1 MENYLVRMTDLP
13 TTTKPELTTLD
24 EAIDNLSHEDLI
36 EITQSSIKRLIASDS
51 LLSDLPVDV
60 TPEEVLSQIAV
71 IQGQSITVT
80 ILRYSE
86 TPLSVVVMACTNW
99 KRVMMVLTGQSNATN
114 LVDIP
119 SNIAH
124 ANSSTIRLSELP
136 KNKIKNILNE
146 YTLFLIVRHPFERL
160 LSAYRNKFEDNIT
173 SSRYFQT
180 RYGKH
185 IIKKYRPTATIA
197 DQNSGD
203 SVSFTEFVT
212 YLLNEGVDTN
222 EHWTPIYDLCLPCS
236 LNYTFIGHYETL
248 SQDAKTILD
257 MVGAPPVIFPLTRVG
272 HTRDKL
278 REYFQ
283 QLSIFTIEHLYKS
296 YLPDFK
302 LFGYGLEDLLGYD
315 LA

>member
-1 MENYLVRMTDLP
+1 MTDLT

-86 TPLSVVVMACTNW
+86 TSLSVVVIACTNW
-99 KRVMMVLTGQSNATN
+99 KRVMMVLTGQSNVTN

-136 KNKIKNILNE
+136 ESEINKILSE

-173 SSRYFQT
+173 SSRYFQA

-203 SVSFTEFVT
+203 NVSFAEFVT

-222 EHWTPIYDLCLPCS
+222 EHWTPIYDLCLPCQ

-248 SQDAKTILD
+248 SQDAQTILD
-257 MVGAPPVIFPLTRVG
+257 MVGAPPVVFPVTRAG
-272 HTRDKL
+272 HTKDKL
-278 REYFQ
+278 KEYFQ
-283 QLSIFTIEHLYKS
+283 QLSIFTIEHLYKN
-296 YLPDFK
+296 YLSDFK

>member
-1 MENYLVRMTDLP
+1 MLMLELRKKHQFLVLVFLAAFLPFYETYPWLEQITRQEDLMLGCENLLLNQPWVR
-13 TTTKPELTTLD
+13 
-24 EAIDNLSHEDLI
+24 NVSQLSHILVDHDH
-36 EITQSSIKRLIASDS
+36 K
-51 LLSDLPVDV
+51 LLYCYVPKV
-60 TPEEVLSQIAV
+60 
-71 IQGQSITVT
+71 
-80 ILRYSE
+80 
-86 TPLSVVVMACTNW
+86 ACTNW
-99 KRVMMVLTGQSNATN
+99 KRVMMVLTGQSNVTN

-136 KNKIKNILNE
+136 ESEINKILSE

-173 SSRYFQT
+173 SSRYFQA

-203 SVSFTEFVT
+203 NVSFAEFVT

-222 EHWTPIYDLCLPCS
+222 EHWTPIYDLCLPCQ

-248 SQDAKTILD
+248 SQDAQTILD
-257 MVGAPPVIFPLTRVG
+257 MVGAPPVVFPVTRAG
-272 HTRDKL
+272 HTKDKL
-278 REYFQ
+278 KEYFQ
-283 QLSIFTIEHLYKS
+283 QLSIFTIEHLYKN
-296 YLPDFK
+296 YLSDFK